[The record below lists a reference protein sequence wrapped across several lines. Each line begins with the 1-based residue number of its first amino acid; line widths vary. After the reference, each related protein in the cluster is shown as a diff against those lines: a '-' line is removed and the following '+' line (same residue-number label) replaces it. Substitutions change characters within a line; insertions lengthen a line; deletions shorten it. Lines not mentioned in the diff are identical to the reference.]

1 MARTMAREPNDA
13 PTTDELEAMFAG
25 VEPPMSKGDLVP
37 RGRDVGGGSM
47 MVQDQII
54 TAQAVNVPRDNAK
67 ILKGLQFAAA
77 YAGQSVLTYRWL
89 VNNRR
94 TGKKDTVKGL
104 TIKAADI
111 LLREYT
117 NAFVDL
123 RFTEG
128 PSSWIYKATFCD
140 IERGIARPAYWQEYK
155 DTATLGAR
163 DKDDQRLKQIP
174 FQVGQSK
181 AIRNVIVKYLEIPYG
196 AYLEAEAENNLVER
210 VGRNM
215 DAYRERCAKAL
226 ADLGIDLVRVELQV
240 GRKLADWLAPDL
252 AAIVQQLKAVRDGMA
267 SANDQWPF
275 PAPPEPRRSDPVP
288 PAAADAPSHSPEV
301 PATPP
306 PANGGQPGQQPDE
319 PAQAGS
325 PPPAVAG
332 DPLASLE
339 QQNREAIERE
349 RVAVKNWRAGDDVLG
364 QGEVIKRLGEL
375 CELAQDDADVD
386 AIEQQ
391 NSDRIAKIT
400 GTRGAEVRMMFHD
413 RRLALAAS
421 RGAP

>member
-1 MARTMAREPNDA
+1 MARQRAVLVLMESNMAREPYDA

-25 VEPPMSKGDLVP
+25 VEPPMSQGELVP
-37 RGRDVGGGSM
+37 QRGRDLGGGSM

-210 VGRNM
+210 VGKNM

-226 ADLGIDLVRVELQV
+226 ADLGVDLVRVELQV

-267 SANDQWPF
+267 SANDQWPY
-275 PAPPEPRRSDPVP
+275 PAPPEPRRNGEAS
-288 PAAADAPSHSPEV
+288 PAASGPDV

-306 PANGGQPGQQPDE
+306 PANGEQPGPTQPHAS
-319 PAQAGS
+319 AQAGS
-325 PPPAVAG
+325 PPPAVDA
-332 DPLASLE
+332 PPA
-339 QQNREAIERE
+339 
-349 RVAVKNWRAGDDVLG
+349 KNWRVGDDVLG
-364 QGEVIKRLGEL
+364 QPEVIKRLGEL
-375 CELAQDDADVD
+375 CGMVESDADVD

-391 NSDRIAKIT
+391 NADRIARIT
-400 GTRGAEVRMMFHD
+400 GTRRAEVRAMFLD
-413 RRLALAAS
+413 AKLRLAAA
-421 RGAP
+421 RGGP

>member
-1 MARTMAREPNDA
+1 MAREAYDA

-37 RGRDVGGGSM
+37 RGRDIGGGSM

-128 PSSWIYKATFCD
+128 PASWIYKATFCD

-163 DKDDQRLKQIP
+163 DKDDQRLRQIP
-174 FQVGQSK
+174 FQIGQSK
-181 AIRNVIVKYLEIPYG
+181 AVRNVIVKYLEIPYG
-196 AYLEAEAENNLVER
+196 AYLEQEAENNLVER
-210 VGRNM
+210 VGKNM
-215 DAYRERCAKAL
+215 EAYRERCAKAL

-267 SANDQWPF
+267 SANDQWPP
-275 PAPPEPRRSDPVP
+275 PAPPEPRRGEATPT
-288 PAAADAPSHSPEV
+288 PAAAEPSQPQAPG
-301 PATPP
+301 TPP
-306 PANGGQPGQQPDE
+306 PANGE
-319 PAQAGS
+319 PLS
-325 PPPAVAG
+325 PSPAVDAPPA
-332 DPLASLE
+332 
-339 QQNREAIERE
+339 
-349 RVAVKNWRAGDDVLG
+349 KNWRVGDDVLG

-375 CELAQDDADVD
+375 CGMVESDADVD

-391 NSDRIAKIT
+391 NADRIAKIT
-400 GTRGAEVRMMFHD
+400 GNRGAEVRALLRD
-413 RRLALAAS
+413 ARLKLAAQ
-421 RGAP
+421 RGGPTE